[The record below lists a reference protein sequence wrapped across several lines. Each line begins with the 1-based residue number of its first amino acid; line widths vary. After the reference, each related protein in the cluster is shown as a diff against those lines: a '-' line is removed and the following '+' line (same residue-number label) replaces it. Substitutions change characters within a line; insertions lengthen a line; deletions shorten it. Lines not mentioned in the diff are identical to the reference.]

1 MCTDW
6 FADVVGVVTK
16 VSTNGA
22 RRIAVGGLYGVFERR
37 SVAAASESL
46 LGFGIVPVI
55 HRFCGL
61 SNNVFIKERL

>member
-22 RRIAVGGLYGVFERR
+22 RRLRWEVFALFSERR
-37 SVAAASESL
+37 GITAASEGIFVP
-46 LGFGIVPVI
+46 GFSP
-55 HRFCGL
+55 L
-61 SNNVFIKERL
+61 STELIQ

>member
-22 RRIAVGGLYGVFERR
+22 RRCAVGGLYGVSERR
-37 SVAAASESL
+37 GIAAASEGIFVP
-46 LGFGIVPVI
+46 GFSP
-55 HRFCGL
+55 L
-61 SNNVFIKERL
+61 STELIQ